1 MATQVAENKNLEET
15 IGLTRGAQDP
25 GRVSRGRLD
34 GKTALITGGTTGIGF
49 ATAQLFQEEGARVIV
64 TGRNPKTVEDA
75 QKALGPEAMVARSD
89 ASNLAEIDAL
99 MKVVSEKFGR
109 LDVLFANAG
118 ATQFAPVEYV
128 DENFFDRQFDLNVKG
143 LFFTVKKSLGLM
155 PDGGAVLLNASVAS
169 RKGFAGASIYSA
181 TKAAVRSFGRTL
193 AAELAP
199 RSIRRVV
206 TISPGPIATGL
217 FSKLEMP
224 KEAAEAIAA
233 GWAEGVALK
242 RMGQPEEIARI
253 ALFLASDEASFITG
267 TEVFADGGL
276 ADL

>member
-1 MATQVAENKNLEET
+1 MPTELAVNTKIEESSEFA
-15 IGLTRGAQDP
+15 RGRQRS
-25 GRVSRGRLD
+25 GRISSGRLD
-34 GKTALITGGTTGIGF
+34 GKTALITGGTTGIGL
-49 ATAQLFQEEGARVIV
+49 ATAQLFQKEGAQLIV
-64 TGRNPKTVEDA
+64 TGLHPKTVEDA
-75 QKALGPEAMVARSD
+75 QKTLGPGALALASD
-89 ASNLAEIDAL
+89 ASNLGDTDAL
-99 MKVVSEKFGR
+99 MKIVSERFGR

-118 ATQFAPVEYV
+118 IAQFAPAEHV
-128 DENFFDRQFDLNVKG
+128 DESFFDRHFDLNVKG
-143 LFFTVKKSLGLM
+143 LFFTVKKSLGLLS
-155 PDGGAVLLNASVAS
+155 DGGAVLLNASVAS
-169 RKGFAGASIYSA
+169 RKGFRGASIYSA

-199 RSIRRVV
+199 RRIRVI
-206 TISPGPIATGL
+206 TISPGPIATAL

-242 RMGQPEEIARI
+242 RIGRPEEIANL

-276 ADL
+276 AEL